1 MVANT
6 NLISQINIFKG
17 LGNTQ
22 LKLLVSLLK
31 EKSVPKDGIVLNQED
46 PGDALFIIKEGKVKV
61 VLFGEEGKEFIL
73 STLKGGDFFGEMSLL
88 DGEPRSASV
97 VAIKETTLLILE
109 RDDFL
114 DFVRNSPD
122 IALNILAEL
131 SRRLRRTDEKIA
143 SLALLDVYG
152 RVAHALI
159 ELAKNEGEEVDEGIL
174 IRERPTQQDLANM
187 IGTSRETVSRVL
199 RDLARSGL
207 IAVSGKKVIILGDLH
222 DFEDTNT

>member
-1 MVANT
+1 MEANKG
-6 NLISQINIFKG
+6 LISQINIFKG
-17 LGNTQ
+17 LGSSE
-22 LKLLVSLLK
+22 LKLLISLLK
-31 EKSVPKDGIVLNQED
+31 EKTVRKDGIVLNQED
-46 PGDALFIIKEGKVKV
+46 PGDALYIIKEGKVKV

-73 STLKGGDFFGEMSLL
+73 STLKSGDFFGEMSLL

-97 VAIKETTLLILE
+97 VATKEAKLLVLE

-114 DFVRNSPD
+114 NFVRNSPD

-159 ELAKNEGEEVDEGIL
+159 ELARNEGEEIEEGIL

-207 IAVSGKKVIILGDLH
+207 IAVSGKQVIILGNLS